1 MARGGKR
8 EGAGRKPGVPN
19 TKTQELIQKV
29 EDSGLTPL
37 GYMLNVLRNE
47 DESLERR
54 DWAAEKAAPYVHA
67 RLAAVEAK
75 HDISDALA
83 DLLKAVDGR
92 TRGIPQ
98 GG

>member
-1 MARGGKR
+1 M
-8 EGAGRKPGVPN
+8 
-19 TKTQELIQKV
+19 
-29 EDSGLTPL
+29 L
-37 GYMLNVLRNE
+37 GILRDIE
-47 DESLERR
+47 MSADRR

-67 RLAAVEAK
+67 RLAAIEAK